1 MEGREEEEE
10 SEGVSETEGCTKKRG
25 APERV
30 EKKEEG
36 V

>member
-1 MEGREEEEE
+1 MEGRKEEEE
-10 SEGVSETEGCTKKRG
+10 SEGTSETEGCAKKRG